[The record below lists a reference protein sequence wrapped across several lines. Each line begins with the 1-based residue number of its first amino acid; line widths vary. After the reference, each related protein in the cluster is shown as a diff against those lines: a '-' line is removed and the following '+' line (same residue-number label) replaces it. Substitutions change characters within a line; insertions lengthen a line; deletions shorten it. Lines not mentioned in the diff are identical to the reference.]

1 MTFLKFQQ
9 KPKDSGVYYVYDY
22 RSFRYKDKNDKS
34 DKTNSYGK
42 VHHQLVNYHGRADK
56 ALRKLIQRA
65 PDFSPETWT
74 KLVHYAKESR
84 KPKHT
89 NEDEEH
95 LLGQKF
101 TSAELRFLVLF
112 AKKEDILL
120 NKDQGTIKISLDD
133 LAHIIEEIESITFS
147 EALKSVEQVSEDNIY
162 KLANEQGKKN
172 CIFINSSDYFHHLFS
187 D

>member
-9 KPKDSGVYYVYDY
+9 KPKDSGVYYVYEY

-34 DKTNSYGK
+34 DTTSSYGK

-84 KPKHT
+84 RPRHA
-89 NEDEEH
+89 NDEATYF
-95 LLGQKF
+95 LGQKF
-101 TSAELRFLVLF
+101 TSADLRFLVLF
-112 AKKEDILL
+112 AKKEDMII
-120 NKDQGTIKISLDD
+120 NKDEGSVKIPLDI
-133 LAHIIEEIESITFS
+133 LAHIIEEIESIAFS
-147 EALKSVEQVSEDNIY
+147 EAVKYIELVAEDNVFKVVID
-162 KLANEQGKKN
+162 QGKKT
-172 CIFINSSDYFHHLFS
+172 CVFMNSSDYFHSLFN